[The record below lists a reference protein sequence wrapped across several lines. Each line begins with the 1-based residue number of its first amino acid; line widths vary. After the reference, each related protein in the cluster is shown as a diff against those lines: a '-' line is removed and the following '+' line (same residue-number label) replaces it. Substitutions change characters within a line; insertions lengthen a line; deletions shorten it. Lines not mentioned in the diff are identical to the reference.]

1 MSSQQPAFDCYSE
14 IPAAPAPRGDDSSG
28 SDSVM
33 IIEGLLDSIGR
44 AIPLND
50 FEFARSLCPA
60 HLPVALVD
68 AVFRF
73 RPGPDEQAAR
83 PAERYCLRFGVA
95 RRWPNT
101 EELPAADEQETLADL
116 MAHYHELGV
125 DRMADEVFQ
134 SRDCFPETEIERAR
148 YVKYVADALRALGID
163 RLHDVR
169 GRCPAKIGEALRKLP
184 GADEHFVRRL
194 LLHTADDAFV
204 LGDGSVRDFVARAL
218 GQESIGQAQAEC
230 LVRKAAYELVLSPK
244 HLDFRIWTHC
254 RGRGLIGAG
263 NGPN

>member
-1 MSSQQPAFDCYSE
+1 MPSQQPAFDDYSG
-14 IPAAPAPRGDDSSG
+14 IPAAPAPRGDDSNG
-28 SDSVM
+28 SDSAMM
-33 IIEGLLDSIGR
+33 IERLIDSIGR
-44 AIPLND
+44 AIPLNV
-50 FEFARSLCPA
+50 FESDVSLCPA

-68 AVFRF
+68 AVFHF
-73 RPGPDEQAAR
+73 RPGQDEQAAL
-83 PAERYCLRFGVA
+83 PAKRYCLRFGVA

-101 EELPAADEQETLADL
+101 EELPAAYEQETLANL

-148 YVKYVADALRALGID
+148 YVMYVAGALRALGID

-169 GRCPAKIGEALRKLP
+169 GRCPATIGEALRTLP

-194 LLHTADDAFV
+194 LLHTEDDAFV
-204 LGDGSVRDFVARAL
+204 LGDGPVRDFVARAL
-218 GQESIGQAQAEC
+218 GHESIAPAQAKR
-230 LVRKAAYELVLSPK
+230 LVRAAAYELVLSPK
-244 HLDFRIWTHC
+244 KLDFRIWLHC
-254 RGRGLIGAG
+254 RARGLVGAG